1 MTEQLSERRPQRHAR
16 TAVVIRTGWVTPHL
30 VRVVLGGKGLTG
42 FGAGA
47 FTDHYVKLLLPEP
60 GSDRP
65 VHRTYTVRSW
75 DPVAGELTIDFVQ
88 HGDQG
93 LAGPWAAAAQP
104 GDLIELNGPGG
115 DYAPDPAADWHLFV
129 GDTSALPAIAA
140 SLERVPAG
148 VPAFAFVEIEGPEEE
163 QKLDTAGDLTIW
175 WLDRSAEG
183 AARPD
188 LLADAVRAADL
199 PGGRVHAFVHGE
211 AASVRAVRRHLL
223 VERAVARA
231 DLSVSGYWKRGRT
244 EEGWRADK
252 ADWQRQVTLD
262 ELAD

>member
-1 MTEQLSERRPQRHAR
+1 VTERRPERHAR
-16 TAVVIRTGWVTPHL
+16 AAVVTRTEWVTPHM
-30 VRVVLGGKGLTG
+30 VRVVLAGEGLTG

-60 GSDRP
+60 GSHRP

-75 DPVAGELTIDFVQ
+75 DAATGELAIDFVH

-93 LAGPWAAAAQP
+93 LAGPWAAAARP
-104 GDLIELNGPGG
+104 GDVIELNGPGG
-115 DYAPDPAADWHLFV
+115 EYAPDPAADWHLFA
-129 GDTSALPAIAA
+129 GDASALPAIAA

-148 VPAFAFVEIEGPEEE
+148 SPAFAFLEIEGPEEE
-163 QKLDTAGDLTIW
+163 QKLDTPGDLTAV
-175 WLDRSAEG
+175 WLDRSAGGG
-183 AARPD
+183 AGPE
-188 LLADAVRAADL
+188 LLADAIRAGQL
-199 PGGRVHAFVHGE
+199 PSGRVHAFVHGE

-223 VERAVARA
+223 VERGVARA

-262 ELAD
+262 EQAG